1 MLSPLAPMVTASY
14 TCGCSLSHVWLQV
27 GPGVTHVVAGRAGT
41 DKAKWARSQPGVHAV
56 SLEWLAACGYQWRR
70 CDERAF
76 QVQAAAAAVKPE
88 HLVGVGSSQLAPP
101 QLDA

>member
-1 MLSPLAPMVTASY
+1 
-14 TCGCSLSHVWLQV
+14 LQV

-41 DKAKWARSQPGVHAV
+41 DKAKWARSQPGVQAV

>member
-1 MLSPLAPMVTASY
+1 M
-14 TCGCSLSHVWLQV
+14 
-27 GPGVTHVVAGRAGT
+27 THVVAGSAGT

-70 CDERAF
+70 CDESAF
-76 QVQAAAAAVKPE
+76 PVQAAIAVKPE